1 MKEKLKELLN
11 NAYVPYI
18 PYRVSSAVVTE
29 DGNIYYG
36 VNVQLAT
43 LGGTICAE
51 RNAIYSAITEGH
63 QKFKKLYV
71 MVESEK
77 LAFPCFLCR
86 QTIAEFF
93 EMDTE
98 LILMNDKEE
107 QHYKISDIIV
117 HSFSKEDLQWNQDL

>member
-1 MKEKLKELLN
+1 MKEKLKELLK

-18 PYRVSSAVVTE
+18 DYRVSSAVETE
-29 DGNIYYG
+29 DGSLYYG

-43 LGGTICAE
+43 MGGSICAE
-51 RNAIYSAITEGH
+51 RNAIYSAHTDGH
-63 QKFKKLYV
+63 KKFKKLYV

-93 EMDTE
+93 DMDAD

-107 QHYKISDIIV
+107 AHYKMSDIIV
-117 HSFSKEDLQWNQDL
+117 HAFSKEDLKWNRGL

>member
-1 MKEKLKELLN
+1 MKEKLKELLI
-11 NAYVPYI
+11 NAYVPYV

-29 DGNIYYG
+29 DGNIFYG

-51 RNAIYSAITEGH
+51 RNAIYSAVTSGYK
-63 QKFKKLYV
+63 KFKQLYV
-71 MVESEK
+71 MVESDK

-93 EMDTE
+93 EMDAE
-98 LILMNDKEE
+98 LILMNNEKEE
-107 QHYKISDIIV
+107 HYKMSDIIV
-117 HSFSKEDLQWNQDL
+117 HSFSKEDLQ